1 MTRTR
6 SPHQCNRFIAVL
18 AILGAVMFL
27 LPASGYAQTP
37 DFSGRE
43 VTDLPPMEN
52 TDLWLS
58 AFVGEVQGGVLVA
71 KIMTPMKPVPLQDGD
86 IIVELNDSRVSTV
99 DQLQRQ
105 FESISEGEEVV
116 FSVTRDGEDQVLTYT
131 QPDPASLPSLVL
143 RPVDSP

>member
-1 MTRTR
+1 MKRMMSLHLYPCLITLL
-6 SPHQCNRFIAVL
+6 AV
-18 AILGAVMFL
+18 IGPL
-27 LPASGYAQTP
+27 LFWPRADARAQVP

-58 AFVGEVQGGVLVA
+58 AFVGEVDEGVLVA

-86 IIVELNDSRVSTV
+86 IIVELNESRVSTV
-99 DQLQRQ
+99 DQLQQQ
-105 FESISEGEEVV
+105 FESINEGEVV
-116 FSVTRDGEDQVLTYT
+116 AFTIKRDGEDQVLTYT